1 MKPQARVIRWVMVG
15 AAGRMGR
22 QLITCARDNPALR
35 LVGAVDRVGSDAI
48 GFDAGEV
55 AGGAASGV
63 RITSDLDAALAA
75 GADLAIDFSDATA
88 VTANL
93 QTCAARGVA
102 VLVGTTG
109 LPVSVEEQA
118 RGSAH
123 AIPLMIAANTSL
135 GVTVLAALVEAVA
148 RALPHDFDIEIVEAH
163 HRLKK
168 DAPSGTALALGRA
181 AAAGRGRKLEDIAA
195 GPREGLAPRREGEI
209 GFAVVRGGDI
219 VGDHSVLFAGPAER
233 LTLAHQATDR
243 AVFARGALRAGEWL
257 ASQPAGRYSMA
268 DFLNVKQYL
277 AS

>member
-1 MKPQARVIRWVMVG
+1 MNTQARVIRWVMVG

-22 QLITCARDNPALR
+22 QLINCARDNPALR
-35 LVGAVDRVGSDAI
+35 LVGAVDRVGSDAL
-48 GFDAGEV
+48 GFDAGEF
-55 AGGAASGV
+55 AGGTSLGV
-63 RITSDLDAALAA
+63 SISSDLQAALA
-75 GADLAIDFSDATA
+75 GADLAIDFSDAAA

-93 QTCAARGVA
+93 QACEARGVA
-102 VLVGTTG
+102 VLIGTTG
-109 LPVSVEEQA
+109 LPVSVEDRA
-118 RGSAH
+118 RTAAQG
-123 AIPLMIAANTSL
+123 IPLMIAANTSL

-148 RALPHDFDIEIVEAH
+148 RALPREFDIEIVEAH

-181 AAAGRGRKLEDIAA
+181 AAAGLGRELADIAA
-195 GPREGLAPRREGEI
+195 GPRDGLAPRREGEI

-233 LTLAHQATDR
+233 LTLSHQATDR